1 MTYAAQCEA
10 PFTKPASV
18 IDQSALMKRCV
29 LVATAMVAT
38 LAFGASATAKDSDQ
52 ATCSSMGAPYGSPG
66 YTDCMLQQQQRGDQ
80 KMLNFLAE
88 QRMHQELGRPA
99 REKLEE
105 KRARR
110 ERDKWCR

>member
-1 MTYAAQCEA
+1 MTNLTSRRSAVRAA
-10 PFTKPASV
+10 TV
-18 IDQSALMKRCV
+18 IG
-29 LVATAMVAT
+29 AMVMGLT
-38 LAFGASATAKDSDQ
+38 FSSSAMAGEKDDQ
-52 ATCSSMGAPYGSPG
+52 QTCSNMGAPYGSPS
-66 YTDCMLQQQQRGDQ
+66 YTNCMLQQQQRGDE

-110 ERDKWCR
+110 DREKWCR